1 MADRPTPHLPVFRA
15 GDAVLIEVEIR
26 DVSKADEPRMD
37 PLRVLISVTHATP
50 QNGGPG
56 PSVIRAPM
64 NRTAPGVYDYTFQ
77 TEPTSRGVYRA
88 EIVAVVGN
96 LAQASQTYLT
106 FACVQ

>member
-37 PLRVLISVTHATP
+37 PATVLISVTHATP

-56 PSVIRAPM
+56 PAVIRVPM
-64 NRTAPGVYDYTFQ
+64 TRTGPGVYDYTFQ
-77 TEPTSRGVYRA
+77 TEATSRGVYRA
-88 EIVAVVGN
+88 EILAVVGN
-96 LAQASQTYLT
+96 LSQASQLYLT